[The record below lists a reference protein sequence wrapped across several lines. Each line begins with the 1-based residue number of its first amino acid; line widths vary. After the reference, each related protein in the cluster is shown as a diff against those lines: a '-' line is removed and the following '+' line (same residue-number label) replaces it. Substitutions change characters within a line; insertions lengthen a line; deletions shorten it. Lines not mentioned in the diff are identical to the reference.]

1 MNTDYP
7 SDCSPLDLAISKRC
21 WFCQDYRDVKL
32 NMSVK
37 HYVQRNHY
45 FLDANATVFH
55 CVNFCHNPIAETAE
69 CVRYEI
75 LCNVL

>member
-1 MNTDYP
+1 M
-7 SDCSPLDLAISKRC
+7 
-21 WFCQDYRDVKL
+21 KL

-69 CVRYEI
+69 FVRYEI